1 MHSHFLSSII
11 VPGKAPI
18 RIEFN
23 TLISLTFNAPLQIG
37 MVNPRKPLKNKQSR
51 LLVGEFHR

>member
-1 MHSHFLSSII
+1 MVISYRLFI

-23 TLISLTFNAPLQIG
+23 TLISLTINAPLQIG
-37 MVNPRKPLKNKQSR
+37 MVSPRKPLKNKQRR
-51 LLVGEFHR
+51 LLVGEFH